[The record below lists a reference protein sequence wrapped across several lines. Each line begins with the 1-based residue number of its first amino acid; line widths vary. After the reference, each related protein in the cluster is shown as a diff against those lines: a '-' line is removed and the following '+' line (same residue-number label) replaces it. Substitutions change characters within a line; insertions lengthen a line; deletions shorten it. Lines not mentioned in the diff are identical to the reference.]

1 MMKQQR
7 MRGGGWW
14 FGPPCRAVRSS
25 PEFLFLGET
34 TFVWWGSEGL
44 LSQCVT
50 LLSVHAL
57 IMQPGATERER
68 ECVRLRR
75 KDREGEMRKEGDG

>member
-1 MMKQQR
+1 MVFHTGAFARLPSSCSWVKRQSSG
-7 MRGGGWW
+7 RGK
-14 FGPPCRAVRSS
+14 
-25 PEFLFLGET
+25 
-34 TFVWWGSEGL
+34 SEGL

-75 KDREGEMRKEGDG
+75 KDREGEMREEGDG